1 MRRLFQLAADLHSFF
16 VKQNWRFCFIGG
28 IALQRW
34 GEPRLTLDVDISLL
48 TGFENEKQYVDM
60 LCGRFRSRIEN
71 AADFALRNRV
81 LLLKSEQ
88 EIPIDISLAGL
99 PFEELAIER
108 ASDFAFLETALLR
121 TCSAEDLIV
130 YKAFADRQKDWA
142 DIEGIL
148 IRQRHC
154 LDMEYIEKQL
164 KPLTEL
170 KESPHLLRRLHE
182 MRSGINKENSP

>member
-1 MRRLFQLAADLHSFF
+1 MKRLFQLAADIHSLFI
-16 VKQNWRFCFIGG
+16 KKNWRFCFIGG

-48 TGFENEKQYVDM
+48 TGYGNEKQFVDM
-60 LCGRFRSRIEN
+60 LCGRFSSRIEN
-71 AADFALRNRV
+71 AADFALCNRV

-88 EIPIDISLAGL
+88 DIPIDISLAGL
-99 PFEELAIER
+99 PFEELAINR
-108 ASDFAFLETALLR
+108 ATDFPFLETAVLR

-148 IRQRHC
+148 IRQRHN

-164 KPLTEL
+164 QPLAEL
-170 KESPHLLRRLHE
+170 KENPDLLIRLHDLQ
-182 MRSGINKENSP
+182 STVIND